1 MTITGNKPPPVDI
14 PKYRRKPYGNDV
26 VDEANLVLSEVEKAN
41 HAVDKTPNKFHSLPT
56 RKKKKTQKPVARS
69 SSDAT
74 PKKPLLKKLF
84 SRKSDSNINKVG
96 KIERDPRFED
106 GGARRLIRSKSDA
119 SSNRNVKDKVMKKR
133 SETIGNSVNQLSP
146 IIENTLKEDYFED
159 VANKESRWKSD
170 DDLEEYPSDYFQ
182 KHSVD
187 RMHSSQLPAEKPAL
201 TKGMKVDNI
210 VKRLSMERVNTPP
223 QSLGPTFSYI
233 FPNNSFPEDD
243 RRASEPRS
251 NGYNHH
257 SNNNNYSI
265 ENKNRENKYSPENN
279 TRYLPRSNTKERTS
293 LSPRRLHHSENIYSP
308 ENNYRFSMENKN
320 RERSTVSPWRQ
331 ISGPNDDVDSSKY
344 SSRETSY
351 SPPKNILKEQNYNG
365 TTMNSNHSGSRKELD
380 SLSERRRNLQNRI
393 YTRGQSIERE
403 MSSPPTFHYKSK
415 TAEIKKKYSPERTH
429 LDIIRSPSFKS
440 PELVKR
446 KEYDP
451 AITHS
456 LSKVRNPENHRSTKD
471 YDPGSTHTLRR
482 GQNYEDHKSTN
493 SLRKGR
499 KLEDTT
505 DHKNSLRREI
515 LSDR

>member
-1 MTITGNKPPPVDI
+1 MTIPGNKPPPVDI

-41 HAVDKTPNKFHSLPT
+41 HAVDKTPNKFNSLPI

-69 SSDAT
+69 SSDAS

-84 SRKSDSNINKVG
+84 SRKSDTNINKVG

-170 DDLEEYPSDYFQ
+170 DDLEEEYPSDYFQ
-182 KHSVD
+182 KHSVE
-187 RMHSSQLPAEKPAL
+187 RMHSSQLPVEKPAL

-210 VKRLSMERVNTPP
+210 VKRLSMERINTPP

-233 FPNNSFPEDD
+233 YPNNSLPENDK
-243 RRASEPRS
+243 RASEPRF
-251 NGYNHH
+251 NGY
-257 SNNNNYSI
+257 SNNNYSI
-265 ENKNRENKYSPENN
+265 ENKNREITPENIN
-279 TRYLPRSNTKERTS
+279 RYSPRSNTKERTS
-293 LSPRRLHHSENIYSP
+293 LSPRRLQHSENRYSP
-308 ENNYRFSMENKN
+308 ENNNRLSVENKN

-331 ISGPNDDVDSSKY
+331 ISGPYDDVDSSKY
-344 SSRETSY
+344 SSRDTSY

-365 TTMNSNHSGSRKELD
+365 GSRNELD

-393 YTRGQSIERE
+393 YTRGQSMERE
-403 MSSPPTFHYKSK
+403 MSSPPTFHYKPK
-415 TAEIKKKYSPERTH
+415 TVEIEKKYSPERTH

-440 PELVKR
+440 PDLVKR

-451 AITHS
+451 DGHS
-456 LSKVRNPENHRSTKD
+456 ENHRSTKD
-471 YDPGSTHTLRR
+471 YDPGSTHNLRR
-482 GQNYEDHKSTN
+482 GRNYEDHKSTN

-499 KLEDTT
+499 KQEHTT

-515 LSDR
+515 VTDR